1 MNEKRKAITY
11 RLYDYFDENFAFDDD
26 QPLIIKQISLHLDIN
41 ENIIKDLI
49 IHVLRQSFKELLL
62 DTTVKVTIKFPI
74 FNLTNF

>member
-26 QPLIIKQISLHLDIN
+26 QLLIIKQISLHLDIN